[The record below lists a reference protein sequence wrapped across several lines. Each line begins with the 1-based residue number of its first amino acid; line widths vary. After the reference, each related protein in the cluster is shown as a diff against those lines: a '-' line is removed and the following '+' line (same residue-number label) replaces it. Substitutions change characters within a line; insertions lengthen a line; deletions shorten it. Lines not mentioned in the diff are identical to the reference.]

1 MSSGGSSACHPS
13 RRLQLPGLGVPP
25 QLPWLQVGPTR
36 STLTAARPGL
46 GLGRGSSGAWWSSV
60 AAPMGR
66 SKPGPHCLQPRSQK
80 LGEHLMPISPPGTR
94 LSHCREQLGRLVATP
109 TVMPTGEE
117 SPASDEGSGRQHP
130 ASSRDTSVMPGLL
143 RPGSPYSAL

>member
-36 STLTAARPGL
+36 STLTAARLGL
-46 GLGRGSSGAWWSSV
+46 GLGLGSAGAWRTSV

-80 LGEHLMPISPPGTR
+80 LGEHWMPISPTR
-94 LSHCREQLGRLVATP
+94 HTLVPLQSTA
-109 TVMPTGEE
+109 GQ
-117 SPASDEGSGRQHP
+117 ASGNPQ
-130 ASSRDTSVMPGLL
+130 
-143 RPGSPYSAL
+143 